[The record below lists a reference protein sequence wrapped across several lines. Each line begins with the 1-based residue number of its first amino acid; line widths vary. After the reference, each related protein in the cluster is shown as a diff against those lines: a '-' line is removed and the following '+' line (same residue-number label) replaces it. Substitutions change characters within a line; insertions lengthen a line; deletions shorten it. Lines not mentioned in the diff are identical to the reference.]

1 MNSVVIEFLKK
12 KTPIFNGRL
21 FQRIFPNQNS
31 IQFFKQIHVTCS
43 PQINNVQQIIIH
55 HTMYAQINWMNTL
68 FTVFIFIAIVLHLN
82 QCVCLFFYMQFK
94 IETMNLN
101 VIKTIKEKMYT
112 ADVTHWK
119 LMLLSISF
127 AIHFH

>member
-1 MNSVVIEFLKK
+1 
-12 KTPIFNGRL
+12 
-21 FQRIFPNQNS
+21 
-31 IQFFKQIHVTCS
+31 
-43 PQINNVQQIIIH
+43 
-55 HTMYAQINWMNTL
+55 MYAQINWMNTL

-101 VIKTIKEKMYT
+101 VIKTIKQKIYT

-127 AIHFH
+127 AIYFH